1 MGMSH
6 RSAIFHIIISLK
18 GKCVL
23 KLNTSNKVYYIFCV
37 GTNVQEQ
44 HMHTLNLTKKWVIP
58 TVLDVPTLLIRYTLF
73 LKIVEQK
80 GDL

>member
-1 MGMSH
+1 MCTETEHFKQCILYIMCGH
-6 RSAIFHIIISLK
+6 
-18 GKCVL
+18 
-23 KLNTSNKVYYIFCV
+23 KLT
-37 GTNVQEQ
+37 GTTHARVKPN
-44 HMHTLNLTKKWVIP
+44 KKWVIP